1 MFNTQPFDDLARR
14 LADSVP
20 AGLTG
25 VRQEFE
31 RNMRTLVQ
39 STLAKMELVTRE
51 EFDVQKAV
59 LARTRSKLE
68 ALEQQVLVLEERY
81 SKKLAE

>member
-1 MFNTQPFDDLARR
+1 MFDTQPLDDLARR

-31 RNMRTLVQ
+31 RNMRTVVQ
-39 STLAKMELVTRE
+39 TTLAKMELVTRE

-68 ALEQQVLVLEERY
+68 TLEQQVVVLEERL
-81 SKKLAE
+81 SKQSAD